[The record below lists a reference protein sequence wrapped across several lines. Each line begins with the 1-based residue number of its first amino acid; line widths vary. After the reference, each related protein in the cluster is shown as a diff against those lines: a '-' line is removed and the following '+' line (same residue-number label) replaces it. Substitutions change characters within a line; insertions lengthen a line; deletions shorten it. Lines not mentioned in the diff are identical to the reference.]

1 MSGVFTQPSRV
12 MNTRSPRTDRRW
24 LLDGVD
30 SFARLAHAPATRA
43 PNPIVNDRR
52 FIEGTRQRGVAVAPV
67 AKSFAKSSFN
77 VSRPATMVRPQ

>member
-12 MNTRSPRTDRRW
+12 MNTMSPRTDRRW
-24 LLDGVD
+24 LLDRVD
-30 SFARLAHAPATRA
+30 SGARRPHAPATRA

-52 FIEGTRQRGVAVAPV
+52 FIAVTRQRGVAVAPG